1 MKSKKIILFI
11 IVPIC
16 VVAISFFAVYNS
28 SIFPRATFY
37 ENTTINNI
45 EVGNKSV
52 EQTASLI
59 DKEYSTKNICLQYET
74 ETLNIDYSSLQK
86 NSTKAIVRD
95 IFNSQTA
102 GNVFFRNSN
111 KNKNFNYTISPFA
124 LFKDL
129 KPKIESF
136 AKQFE
141 TEPVDASLCFDATKQ
156 NSIIATQNKSGKLL
170 DIEKLEN
177 IIETNS
183 TTILPFK
190 NVDSNI
196 FIEDIENNITLLSR
210 FSTSF
215 STSTQSRKHNIALA
229 LNAFNNLCVLPGE
242 QISFNE
248 QTGERST
255 QNGYQNAKII
265 VGGQYVDGVGGGVCQ
280 SSTTLFNAL
289 LKAGIQINSV
299 YNHSLPSSYVKL
311 GFDAMVNNG
320 LADLVFENNTNMPI
334 YIKTSCTNT
343 TAKVEIYGQKQENT
357 YKFESVLTKVLPHNG
372 DIIKKDTDHKFA
384 NKIMFEGE
392 FLRFQYPK
400 CGYVVKLIK
409 KTYNKDNILVDE
421 CVIREAVYPAQSG
434 IIMEGSEEIF
444 EGITIPRC
452 NVQFIK
458 KQNASDVNLENERQ
472 KLVSLKK
479 I

>member
-1 MKSKKIILFI
+1 MKSKKIMLFI
-11 IVPIC
+11 FIPIC
-16 VVAISFFAVYNS
+16 VVAISFFAVYSNTL
-28 SIFPRATFY
+28 FPRGTFY

-45 EVGNKSV
+45 DVGNKSI
-52 EQTASLI
+52 EEAA
-59 DKEYSTKNICLQYET
+59 KELDFSFANKSYCFQYNNQ
-74 ETLNIDYSSLQK
+74 TLNINTSSLQK

-95 IFNSQTA
+95 LFNSQTT
-102 GNVFFRNSN
+102 GNVFFRHKNQN
-111 KNKNFNYTISPFA
+111 KSYVYTVSPFVM
-124 LFKDL
+124 FDNL
-129 KPKIESF
+129 KPQIETF

-141 TEPVDASLCFDATKQ
+141 LQPVDASVCFDSNNQSGITLVE
-156 NSIIATQNKSGKLL
+156 NKNGKVLDFKLL
-170 DIEKLEN
+170 EE
-177 IIETNS
+177 IIQTNS

-190 NVDSNI
+190 SVESNI
-196 FIEDIENNITLLSR
+196 FVEDIKNNITKLSS
-210 FSTSF
+210 FSTSIAK
-215 STSTQSRKHNIALA
+215 STQSRKHNVALA
-229 LNAFNNLCVLPGE
+229 LSAFNNLCVLPG
-242 QISFNE
+242 QQVSFNE
-248 QTGERST
+248 QTGERT
-255 QNGYQNAKII
+255 TENGYQNAKII
-265 VGGQYVDGVGGGVCQ
+265 VAGKYVDGIGGGVCQ

-289 LKAGIQINSV
+289 IKAGIQINTV

-311 GFDAMVNNG
+311 GCDAMVNIG
-320 LADLVFENNTNMPI
+320 VADLVFENNTPLPI
-334 YIKTSCTNT
+334 YIKTTCTNT
-343 TAKVEIYGQKQENT
+343 TATAEVFGQKQENT
-357 YKFESVLTKVLPHNG
+357 FKFESVLTKVLPHSG
-372 DIIKKDTDHKFA
+372 DIIKKDTEHKFA

-444 EGITIPRC
+444 EGITIPKC